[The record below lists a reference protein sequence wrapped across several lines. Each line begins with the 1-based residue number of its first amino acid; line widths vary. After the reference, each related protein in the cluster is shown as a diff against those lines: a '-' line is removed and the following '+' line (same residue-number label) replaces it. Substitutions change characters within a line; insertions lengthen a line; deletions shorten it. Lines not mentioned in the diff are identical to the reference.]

1 MANDQSA
8 APAPS
13 APVNGT
19 TTETPATAVEAG
31 KAVEGAVTASSNQTV
46 YTAPADADK
55 TAFENGS
62 FGDEGEYVNVPVP
75 PADGGPDAPRQ
86 PESVIG
92 GHP

>member
-8 APAPS
+8 APAQSMP
-13 APVNGT
+13 ANGT
-19 TTETPATAVEAG
+19 TTEAPATAVEAG

-55 TAFENGS
+55 VAFENGA
-62 FGDEGEYVNVPVP
+62 FGDEGEYISEPAP
-75 PADGGPDAPRQ
+75 PAEGGPDAPRQ